1 VESQDPVYEESRFA
15 LHREAPC
22 KDVSSRTPNRPASPG
37 YAERAGGTGRFTLSA
52 SRLADFALLM
62 VALIWGATFV
72 MVKNA
77 VATYPV
83 LSFLALRFAFAALV
97 LLPIL
102 LLRRS
107 RMRENVSEAK
117 ADQPPTAISG
127 AAKSPP
133 GAMWEDAAS
142 LACHS
147 ERVNSPT
154 FAAASHQRRI
164 SRWHFKC
171 SASRQSGVI
180 ASGPAHSAA
189 GRQAS
194 SDSTASCK
202 EAISGPKGSVLRVD
216 GATSPHLAILA
227 APLLMGLALFAG
239 YALQTFGLRLTTPA
253 KAGFIT
259 GLSVVIVPVV
269 STLLLRQR
277 LSRGVW
283 LGVGLATAGLA
294 LLSLQV
300 ADPIRVADPVRTGLT
315 VSPGDLLVLGCA
327 VAFACQILLTGRFAP
342 HWDPLLLTFGQIVVV
357 AVIAGLAALLLESTP
372 APGGAVLFAAAF
384 TGILA
389 TSLAFGIQTVAQ
401 RFTSPT
407 RTALV
412 FSTEPVFAALFSFL
426 LIGEVLGPRQLVG
439 CALILAGMITA
450 ESLRTGSAAA

>member
-1 VESQDPVYEESRFA
+1 VESQDPVYDGSRYTYQLEASGKDVSRFTSYLSRFA
-15 LHREAPC
+15 L
-22 KDVSSRTPNRPASPG
+22 TP
-37 YAERAGGTGRFTLSA
+37 
-52 SRLADFALLM
+52 SRLADLGLLT

-77 VATYPV
+77 VAAYPV
-83 LSFLALRFAFAALV
+83 LSFLALRFAFAALA
-97 LLPIL
+97 LLPVL
-102 LLRRS
+102 LLRRARRRANGS
-107 RMRENVSEAK
+107 DARSKR
-117 ADQPPTAISG
+117 PPTVILGTTS
-127 AAKSPP
+127 SPHDIMRAP
-133 GAMWEDAAS
+133 REAS
-142 LACHS
+142 ARHS
-147 ERVNSPT
+147 ERVDRDT
-154 FAAASHQRRI
+154 LAAENHQRRI
-164 SRWHFKC
+164 SY
-171 SASRQSGVI
+171 SASQF
-180 ASGPAHSAA
+180 P
-189 GRQAS
+189 
-194 SDSTASCK
+194 
-202 EAISGPKGSVLRVD
+202 
-216 GATSPHLAILA
+216 ILA

-269 STLLLRQR
+269 STLALRQR

-300 ADPIRVADPVRTGLT
+300 ADPERANLS

-342 HWDPLLLTFGQIVVV
+342 SWDPLLLTFGQIVVV
-357 AVIAGLAALLLESTP
+357 MVTAGIAALLLESPP
-372 APGGAVLFAAAF
+372 APGRSVLFAAAF

-412 FSTEPVFAALFSFL
+412 FATEPVFAALFSFL

-450 ESLRTGSAAA
+450 ESLRTGSTTP